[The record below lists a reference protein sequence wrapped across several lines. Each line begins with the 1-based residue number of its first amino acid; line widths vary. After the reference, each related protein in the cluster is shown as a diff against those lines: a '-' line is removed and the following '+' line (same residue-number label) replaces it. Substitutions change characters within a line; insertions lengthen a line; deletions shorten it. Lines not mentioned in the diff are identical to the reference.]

1 MGIKGEHLA
10 PRLCEFIAGR
20 FNSGNAVSPN
30 KSLFYSGMIDSLGIA
45 EIASFLTKER
55 GKVLEPTTIVE
66 NDLDTV
72 ELLVNWVCRD

>member
-1 MGIKGEHLA
+1 M
-10 PRLCEFIAGR
+10 
-20 FNSGNAVSPN
+20 SPN